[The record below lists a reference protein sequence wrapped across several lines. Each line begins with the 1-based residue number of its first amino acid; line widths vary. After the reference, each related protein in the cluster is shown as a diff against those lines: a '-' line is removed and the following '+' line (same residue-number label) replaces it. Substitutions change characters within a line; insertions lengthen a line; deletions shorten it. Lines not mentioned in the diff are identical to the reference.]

1 MELPMVASNGFHSMR
16 GIGNSILRLSSVRTP
31 LSFSPHRQEGNAR
44 NVFAA
49 LPETAATVIIA
60 AVAVGAGSVLLS
72 RTRKDSDSAAPL
84 AEPLK
89 ACEDCG
95 GSGICSECNGE
106 GFILKKL
113 SKESADRARRAAKD
127 MATRY
132 TAGLPKKW
140 SYCFK
145 CSSARSCSTCGGSGR
160 VNW

>member
-1 MELPMVASNGFHSMR
+1 MELPMVVASNGFHSFNAIR
-16 GIGNSILRLSSVRTP
+16 VSRLRLSSIKTPVRFN
-31 LSFSPHRQEGNAR
+31 SHRQERNAH

-49 LPETAATVIIA
+49 LPETAATVVLA

-72 RTRKDSDSAAPL
+72 KTKQASVNPTL

-89 ACEDCG
+89 VCEDCG
-95 GSGICSECNGE
+95 GSGICSACNGE

-113 SKESADRARRAAKD
+113 SEESADRARMTAKN

-140 SYCFK
+140 SYCMK
-145 CSSARSCSTCGGSGR
+145 CSSARSCSTCGGSGKLS
-160 VNW
+160 